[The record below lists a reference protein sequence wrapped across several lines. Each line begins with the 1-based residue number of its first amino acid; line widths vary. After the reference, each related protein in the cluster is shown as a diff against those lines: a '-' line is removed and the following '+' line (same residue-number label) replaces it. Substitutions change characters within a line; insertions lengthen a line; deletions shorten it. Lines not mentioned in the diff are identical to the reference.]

1 MTNVLE
7 REKNTNLFV
16 IGDGS
21 NDVEMIKK
29 FNGYAI
35 ENANKEIVDLAK
47 KAYANVHNLIDEII

>member
-1 MTNVLE
+1 MRLLS
-7 REKNTNLFV
+7 NLFV

-47 KAYANVHNLIDEII
+47 KAYANGHNLIDEII